1 MDKNNRK
8 HVLIICSDSKCQAK
22 GRIFK
27 ENEKVVLYQKHSFP
41 YKDHSYLKRL
51 KKLGIIE

>member
-8 HVLIICSDSKCQAK
+8 HVLIVCSDSKCLVK

-27 ENEKVVLYQKHSFP
+27 KKEKVVLYQKHSFP
-41 YKDHSYLKRL
+41 YKAHSYLRRL
-51 KKLGIIE
+51 KN